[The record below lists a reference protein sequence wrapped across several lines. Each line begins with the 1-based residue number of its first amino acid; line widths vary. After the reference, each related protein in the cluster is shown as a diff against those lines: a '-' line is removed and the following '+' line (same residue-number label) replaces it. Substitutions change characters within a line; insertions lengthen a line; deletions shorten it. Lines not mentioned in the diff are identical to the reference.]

1 MLILVLALLASG
13 VLHTAAAV
21 PAARLAVYVA
31 WQYEGSIILRLCGL
45 PADLRVL
52 SACRSSPGIVVL
64 LAALDYAAGDSMR
77 IWLHS
82 SSRCEA
88 GRTSK
93 LPEWVLDFC
102 RTSNLPEWALDL
114 LVGPAIC
121 QRRPVSICCWVTR
134 CSPRSRNSRC
144 PPHGGQPLVMHFS
157 EIGHQPTTPL
167 MLTESIAMPQPG
179 RHGALLNSQPSLRGG
194 YDSGFAIRAS
204 RH

>member
-31 WQYEGSIILRLCGL
+31 WQYEGSIILRLCGS

-77 IWLHS
+77 RWLHS
-82 SSRCEA
+82 PSRCEAGRTSKLPEWALDFEA

-93 LPEWVLDFC
+93 LPEWVLDF
-102 RTSNLPEWALDL
+102 
-114 LVGPAIC
+114 VGPAIC
-121 QRRPVSICCWVTR
+121 QS
-134 CSPRSRNSRC
+134 
-144 PPHGGQPLVMHFS
+144 
-157 EIGHQPTTPL
+157 GHYTC
-167 MLTESIAMPQPG
+167 
-179 RHGALLNSQPSLRGG
+179 
-194 YDSGFAIRAS
+194 
-204 RH
+204 